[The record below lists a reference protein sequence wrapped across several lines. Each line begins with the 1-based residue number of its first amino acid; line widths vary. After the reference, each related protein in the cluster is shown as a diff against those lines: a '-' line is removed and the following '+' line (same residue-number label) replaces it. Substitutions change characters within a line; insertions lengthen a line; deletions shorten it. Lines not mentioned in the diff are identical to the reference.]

1 MVSTPHPSS
10 LKTINHHSSI
20 MNTDQVHKNKLSRRQ
35 FLTAA
40 GGITFAVAAGA
51 VGFKTFNLSG
61 KSRKTLPDQDI
72 TAWVKINP
80 NGEVTFY
87 NPAAEMGQGSMTTLA
102 VIFAEEMDLDWDKV
116 RIEAA
121 PVEPDTYG
129 LQWSGA
135 LGGPMLTVGS
145 RTVRGYFKAL
155 RHAGAQARDA
165 MLQLAAQHWSVE
177 PKDLRTEAGVVINA
191 AGNQEIGYGELAG
204 LVAGSE
210 MSIELKEIPES
221 RWKKTDE
228 FRLIGK
234 DVPRRDIPAK
244 VNGTAQ
250 FAIDIHVPNM
260 VYGSIMRSP
269 VHGAK
274 PTLTNEAEIR
284 QMTGVIDI
292 VPMDHGI
299 GVVAD
304 NYEKALQAKLAM
316 KISWSK
322 DALAEGYDSEAA
334 FAKYQKLARQTN
346 ADSRKISEAGEAA
359 RAMRTAQKTYDLEY
373 QNDFL
378 YHAQMEPLNAVVSVA
393 DDKKSAEVWVGTQGM
408 DGSRKAVAD
417 VLGIEFD
424 QVKFHPCYLGGGFG
438 RRSMS
443 GYVEEATRMS
453 AKVGKPVKLIWTRED
468 DVQYGAFRP
477 ISVQRMQ
484 AGVDETGEIVA
495 WEHCIA
501 GTGGGLLGSAGK
513 CEYYTLPNH
522 RVEVRNID
530 EGVRTKHWRSV
541 SHGAN
546 KFAIE
551 TFIDEIAHDLGRDPL
566 NLRLRL
572 MREHP
577 REMKVLKEVAQMS
590 DWGSATI
597 PAGRARGLSV
607 TDHGGSFAAGV
618 AEISVDE
625 NHQIRVHRFW
635 TAVDAGIVVQPFNT
649 KAQIEG
655 GIVMGISSV
664 LQESI
669 TFKNG
674 AVQQSNFHDYPLLR
688 MADVPE
694 EINISLIASDAA
706 PSSIGELSLPLV
718 GGAIAN
724 AFLSLTGKPL
734 RHIPFRPEK
743 VEAAMRS

>member
-1 MVSTPHPSS
+1 MNLPSE
-10 LKTINHHSSI
+10 SS
-20 MNTDQVHKNKLSRRQ
+20 DKNSLSRRQ

-40 GGITFAVAAGA
+40 GGITFAVAAGTL
-51 VGFKTFNLSG
+51 GFKHFIQGGNIG
-61 KSRKTLPDQDI
+61 KNLPDQEI
-72 TAWVKINP
+72 TAWVKLNP
-80 NGEVTFY
+80 NGTITFY
-87 NPAAEMGQGSMTTLA
+87 NPAAEMGQGSMTALA
-102 VIFAEEMDLDWDKV
+102 VIFAEEMDADWDQV
-116 RIEAA
+116 SIESA
-121 PVEPDTYG
+121 PVEPDVYG

-145 RTVRGYFKAL
+145 RTIRGYFKAI
-155 RHAGAQARDA
+155 RHAGAQARHA
-165 MLQLAAQHWSVE
+165 LLQLAAGHWDTDIQQLSTV
-177 PKDLRTEAGVVINA
+177 PGIVIDKAGDR
-191 AGNQEIGYGELAG
+191 QIGYGELAG
-204 LVAGSE
+204 LLSTSDTA
-210 MSIELKEIPES
+210 IALQEIPES
-221 RWKKTDE
+221 EWKKPAN

-234 DVPRRDIPAK
+234 DVARRDIPAK
-244 VNGTAQ
+244 VNGTAR
-250 FAIDIHVPNM
+250 FAIDVHLPQM
-260 VYGSIMRSP
+260 LYGSIMRSP
-269 VHGAK
+269 VHGAQPSLK
-274 PTLTNEAEIR
+274 NEAAIR
-284 QMTGVIDI
+284 RMDGVIEL
-292 VPMDHGI
+292 VRLDHGI
-299 GVVAD
+299 GVIAD
-304 NYEKALQAKLAM
+304 NYEKALKAKRALEVD
-316 KISWSK
+316 WSK
-322 DALAEGYDSEAA
+322 DATAYGYDSEAA
-334 FAKYQKLARQTN
+334 FTQYQKLTRQST
-346 ADSRKISEAGEAA
+346 ASSRKISESGNPGG
-359 RAMRTAQKTYDLEY
+359 AMRTAQQLYDLEY
-373 QNDFL
+373 RNDFL

-393 DDKKSAEVWVGTQGM
+393 ADKKSAEVWAGTQGM
-408 DGSRKAVAD
+408 DGCRKAVAD
-417 VLGIEFD
+417 TLGLEFD

-443 GYVEEATRMS
+443 GFVEEAAMLAAQVDR
-453 AKVGKPVKLIWTRED
+453 PVKLIWSRED

-495 WEHCIA
+495 WKHYIA

-513 CEYYTLPNH
+513 CEYYSLPNH
-522 RVEVRNID
+522 QIEVRNIE

-551 TFIDEIAHDLGRDPL
+551 TFLDEIAHDQGRDPL

-577 REMKVLKEVAQMS
+577 REMKVLKEVAQMA
-590 DWGSATI
+590 DWGNAAI

-618 AEISVDE
+618 AEISVDD
-625 NHQIRVHRFW
+625 NYKIRVHRFW
-635 TAVDAGIVVQPFNT
+635 TAVDAGIVIQPGNT

-688 MADVPE
+688 MADVPK
-694 EINISLIASDAA
+694 EIQISLITSEAS

-743 VEAAMRS
+743 VRAVMNA